1 VSKNIDLFELV
12 IDLNH
17 ADDLIRKAA
26 YTRLVDLGTD
36 AVPHLVEMFPEISGL
51 ARLTV
56 VQALGEIG
64 DDHAAPL
71 LAALVTDQ
79 NPDEYLF
86 VSSMAARSLGK
97 IGDVSALLGLLE
109 AERPGPRRMAATVL
123 RNICDERAVPGLIA
137 ALGDPDPHVQQI
149 SIEALECI
157 GTPHALAAVD
167 AWRTNG

>member
-1 VSKNIDLFELV
+1 
-12 IDLNH
+12 
-17 ADDLIRKAA
+17 
-26 YTRLVDLGTD
+26 VD
-36 AVPHLVEMFPEISGL
+36 
-51 ARLTV
+51 
-56 VQALGEIG
+56 
-64 DDHAAPL
+64 
-71 LAALVTDQ
+71 
-79 NPDEYLF
+79 
-86 VSSMAARSLGK
+86 
-97 IGDVSALLGLLE
+97 ALLDLLQ